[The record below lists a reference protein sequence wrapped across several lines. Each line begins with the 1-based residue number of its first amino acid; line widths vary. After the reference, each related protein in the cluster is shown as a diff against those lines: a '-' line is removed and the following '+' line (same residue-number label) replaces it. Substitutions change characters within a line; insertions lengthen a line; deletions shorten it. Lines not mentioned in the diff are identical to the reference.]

1 MNSVFIGID
10 LSSRAKDWSSL
21 PFAFEQGNFIETI
34 CYCKFKV

>member
-10 LSSRAKDWSSL
+10 SRSRAKDWSSL

-34 CYCKFKV
+34 CYFKFKV